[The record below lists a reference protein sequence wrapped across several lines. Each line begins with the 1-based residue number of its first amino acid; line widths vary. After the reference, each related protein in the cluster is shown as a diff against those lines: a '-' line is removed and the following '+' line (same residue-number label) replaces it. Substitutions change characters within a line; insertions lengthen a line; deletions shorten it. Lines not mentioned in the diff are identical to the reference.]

1 MKLLTSPVFVRMA
14 AVFLLAVAGFVVA
27 IVAMRMLRR
36 RIVEDDFLGNSSSE
50 DSIPL
55 HTATVIQQLKQQKF
69 ALQSEQQVE
78 RRRAKTSEH
87 ITTAII
93 ANLPCGMLFTAPNG
107 LVRQANAAARQ
118 ILGFASPLGLSVGE
132 LFRDAKVISESGS
145 ELKVAEVFESARRG
159 KAHPDTFESRYFAAN
174 GEERMLKLTLIP
186 VCEPS
191 GETMGVAC
199 AISDMSEMADL
210 RQARVVRA
218 ETSAEMALELRT
230 SLSTMREWAEQMSV
244 TADPMRTRSLAADL
258 SAEAERLNKL
268 VGGFLAGRDK
278 ARAAEA

>member
-1 MKLLTSPVFVRMA
+1 MGLCISRVAAPPDAVRGFPGQHGAGGVLLRSTVSPLVMEAAVKLLTSPVFVRMA

-218 ETSAEMALELRT
+218 ETSAEMALNCGLRYQ
-230 SLSTMREWAEQMSV
+230 LCGNG
-244 TADPMRTRSLAADL
+244 RS
-258 SAEAERLNKL
+258 R
-268 VGGFLAGRDK
+268 
-278 ARAAEA
+278 

>member
-93 ANLPCGMLFTAPNG
+93 ANLPYGMLFTAPNG

-159 KAHPDTFESRYFAAN
+159 KAHPDNFESRYFAAN